1 MHKSRTLRLLTGTAI
16 ISLLS
21 ACGGSTSQAEY
32 HMDYPSYATVREMCR
47 AASLVVVGE
56 PVGSEV
62 LEVNILA
69 SDQGDSPEENPALG
83 TKSVPKESMIVETVT
98 SFRVSDVIQG
108 RGVQVGDVV
117 AVGQPGGSYEGVD
130 YAADQYP
137 MKRGETHL
145 LFLQEFPGVP
155 ANLLNP
161 AQAGFAMSPDGTV
174 SPKGSSSLAVQL
186 AGQTASRGLC
196 QAQ

>member
-32 HMDYPSYATVREMCR
+32 HMDYPSYATVSEMCR

-69 SDQGDSPEENPALG
+69 LG
-83 TKSVPKESMIVETVT
+83 S
-98 SFRVSDVIQG
+98 G
-108 RGVQVGDVV
+108 
-117 AVGQPGGSYEGVD
+117 
-130 YAADQYP
+130 
-137 MKRGETHL
+137 
-145 LFLQEFPGVP
+145 
-155 ANLLNP
+155 
-161 AQAGFAMSPDGTV
+161 
-174 SPKGSSSLAVQL
+174 
-186 AGQTASRGLC
+186 
-196 QAQ
+196 